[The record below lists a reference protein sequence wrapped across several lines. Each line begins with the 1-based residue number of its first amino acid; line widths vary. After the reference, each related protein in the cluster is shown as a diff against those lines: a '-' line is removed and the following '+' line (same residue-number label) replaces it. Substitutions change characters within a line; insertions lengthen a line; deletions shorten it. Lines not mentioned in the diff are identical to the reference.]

1 MVHACDSGS
10 EEAETRESGVQGQLH
25 CEFKTSLG
33 YTLPYL
39 RANKKNNTPTL
50 KKNKKIT
57 IYTQKAAYSKCNCDV
72 LSSSS

>member
-1 MVHACDSGS
+1 MPVTLAL
-10 EEAETRESGVQGQLH
+10 RRQRQESQ
-25 CEFKTSLG
+25 EFKVNYTVSLRPAWATH
-33 YTLPYL
+33 YPILEQT
-39 RANKKNNTPTL
+39 KKNTPTL